1 MFNSLLST
9 TLLTLALAI
18 STLAA
23 EIKFGQSDAL
33 SAISSES
40 QERLITEVK
49 GVSTRWINAF
59 NSGDARMAIVQYKE
73 NAVMAATSVE
83 IYNGR
88 VKLQPVW
95 ENLIEQ
101 SFDDV
106 R

>member
-1 MFNSLLST
+1 MFNSLMST

-33 SAISSES
+33 SALSSES

-59 NSGDARMAIVQYKE
+59 NSGSARMEIVQYKE
-73 NAVMAATSVE
+73 NAVITPTPFEVYNGHVE
-83 IYNGR
+83 I
-88 VKLQPVW
+88 QPFW